1 MNFKVHIIFNF
12 NSGRIFGKNDK
23 EKNVYFNG
31 SYLWLNLLRGLP

>member
-23 EKNVYFNG
+23 EKNVYFKE
-31 SYLWLNLLRGLP
+31 SYGLNLLRGLP